1 MTLAR
6 PPRTSWRVLISSG
19 PTREPL
25 DPVRFLS
32 NYSTGV
38 MGACL
43 AREALRRGHRVTVVS
58 GPTDTPLPAGAS
70 VVRVERARQMQ
81 VALRRR
87 WPRHDVL
94 IMAAAVCDFEPVRV
108 AERKLARQG
117 TTTLRLRATP
127 DIVGTL
133 PRRSGQIVVGFAL
146 ETERGFARAHKKLRA
161 KRLDL
166 IVGQHLNGH
175 RPFGAH
181 PVQAFL
187 LPRVGDARN
196 LGVVSKPRLAKALF
210 DELEFEQT
218 Q

>member
-1 MTLAR
+1 
-6 PPRTSWRVLISSG
+6 
-19 PTREPL
+19 
-25 DPVRFLS
+25 
-32 NYSTGV
+32 

-81 VALRRR
+81 AVLRRH
-87 WPRHDVL
+87 WPRHEVL

-108 AERKLARQG
+108 AKRKLARRG
-117 TTTLRLRATP
+117 TTTLRVRAIP

-133 PRRSGQIVVGFAL
+133 PRRPGQLVVGFAL
-146 ETERGFARAHKKLRA
+146 ETEPGLARAREKLRT

-166 IVGQHLNGH
+166 IVGQHLNRH
-175 RPFGAH
+175 RPFGAR

-187 LPRVGDARN
+187 LPSIGDARP
-196 LGVVSKPRLAKALF
+196 LGVVSKPHLAKALF
-210 DELEFEQT
+210 DELEHLAR
-218 Q
+218 